1 MTDSL
6 CIWQKFLHT
15 FQDNLVQLKTK
26 ITFCC
31 LITFDLWLNWLSS
44 HFTTKTRPPNGVIG
58 LIWRSLLQRYLIM
71 ANTFP
76 TAKTPQVN
84 QQYEFS
90 KRNPCKFSEKTS
102 FSQRL
107 LATTS
112 SASPL
117 KVKSKFLVWLG
128 SKNKY
133 RYGGI
138 SNEILNTGTGFFYL
152 RNPRLRN
159 AGHSLTNPYKLSPCH
174 LQITTP
180 YLESGTHA
188 VKSRNWHF
196 VGFLTLDDIAVL
208 ISLLK
213 DLPTQRHENKW

>member
-1 MTDSL
+1 
-6 CIWQKFLHT
+6 
-15 FQDNLVQLKTK
+15 
-26 ITFCC
+26 
-31 LITFDLWLNWLSS
+31 
-44 HFTTKTRPPNGVIG
+44 
-58 LIWRSLLQRYLIM
+58 M

-90 KRNPCKFSEKTS
+90 KRNPWKFSEKTS

-128 SKNKY
+128 SKNRY

-152 RNPRLRN
+152 RNPRLQECRTQPN
-159 AGHSLTNPYKLSPCH
+159 ESLQIKPLPLTNNNPVPRIWNPRSEIKKLALCRVPY
-174 LQITTP
+174 T
-180 YLESGTHA
+180 G
-188 VKSRNWHF
+188 
-196 VGFLTLDDIAVL
+196 
-208 ISLLK
+208 
-213 DLPTQRHENKW
+213 RHRHVNLFT

>member
-1 MTDSL
+1 MFELT
-6 CIWQKFLHT
+6 FVTLHHENT
-15 FQDNLVQLKTK
+15 PAKWCNWSDLNIPFAKISYHGKHVSNRVSGQSGHVGGCRAQLV
-26 ITFCC
+26 
-31 LITFDLWLNWLSS
+31 
-44 HFTTKTRPPNGVIG
+44 
-58 LIWRSLLQRYLIM
+58 
-71 ANTFP
+71 
-76 TAKTPQVN
+76 KTPQVN
-84 QQYEFS
+84 QQFEFS
-90 KRNPCKFSEKTS
+90 KRNPWKFSEKTS

-128 SKNKY
+128 SKNRY

-138 SNEILNTGTGFFYL
+138 SYEILNTGTGFFYL

-188 VKSRNWHF
+188 VKSRIWHF
-196 VGFLTLDDIAVL
+196 VGFLTLEDIAML
-208 ISLLK
+208 ISLQMIMMQS
-213 DLPTQRHENKW
+213 LP